1 MKVNSIEG
9 TNYKPEIDGLRA
21 LAVISIIIYHFSEK
35 VLPNG
40 YLGVDIFFVISG
52 YVITSSLTRKKSN
65 NFFEF
70 LSNFYERRIR
80 RIIPVLLFVI
90 IVFIRIAY
98 FFFLASSLIDFLYSV
113 ISTLIFLLAC

>member
-65 NFFEF
+65 NFFELF
-70 LSNFYERRIR
+70 IFIFIFYFSINYR
-80 RIIPVLLFVI
+80 F
-90 IVFIRIAY
+90 FIE
-98 FFFLASSLIDFLYSV
+98 
-113 ISTLIFLLAC
+113 

>member
-40 YLGVDIFFVISG
+40 YLGVDIFYWS
-52 YVITSSLTRKKSN
+52 K
-65 NFFEF
+65 F
-70 LSNFYERRIR
+70 LI
-80 RIIPVLLFVI
+80 
-90 IVFIRIAY
+90 
-98 FFFLASSLIDFLYSV
+98 
-113 ISTLIFLLAC
+113 